1 MIDRNDAKLPLCNAL
16 FWVRIGQTLYISRHL
31 LRYETWQQMA
41 RSVYGRLHSRAI
53 KAINDHASRF
63 QSPKYA
69 RAARESYILVHGAA
83 YETSSPCLKVMS
95 DFRAKEQIAFSARAR
110 QKYGQNRHQFA

>member
-69 RAARESYILVHGAA
+69 RAA

-110 QKYGQNRHQFA
+110 QKYGQNRHQFAKIYLATGSCRV